1 MTDRIEGG
9 DCVNAKFNPGIDTN
23 TQREIESLY

>member
-23 TQREIESLY
+23 NTQKEIE